1 MIRYVDIYWLEVHS
15 LIPYEAQLQPARRT
29 GFHIE
34 RHEKYRDILIV
45 TLYMMTYIT
54 VIQRTYIYIYVY
66 DSIHLH
72 RNNMM
77 GCSLE

>member
-34 RHEKYRDILIV
+34 RHEKYRDILIM

-54 VIQRTYIYIYVY
+54 VLQRTYIYIY

>member
-54 VIQRTYIYIYVY
+54 VIQRTYIYIYMY
-66 DSIHLH
+66 MIQFT
-72 RNNMM
+72 
-77 GCSLE
+77 CAEIT

>member
-66 DSIHLH
+66 DSIHLR